1 MTIFALSTG
10 RGPSGIAIVRV
21 SGPDASA
28 TLRQLTVAPPGPP
41 RQAITARITAPGSDE
56 TIDQGLVLWF
66 PGPHSF
72 TGEDVAEFHVH
83 GGRAVVAALID
94 ALAGLPGLR
103 PAEPGEFTR
112 RAFENGK
119 LDLTQVE
126 GLADLINAETAA
138 QRRQALHQLDGA
150 LGALYDDWRER
161 SSRALAHFEAAID
174 FPDEN
179 LPDGVHDAALHNILE
194 IRSSILQHLDDNQRG
209 ERLRDGIYVTIVG
222 APNVGKSSLLN
233 LLVRREAAIVSAVA
247 GTTRDVIEVHLDL
260 AGYPAIVADTAGL
273 RDTGDEIETE
283 GVRRALDRAAKAD
296 LKLALFDAAAWPD
309 LDEGTRRLVDDETIV
324 LINKV
329 DLNPMP
335 EDAQVE
341 GRPALTV
348 SVTEGLGMEAFL
360 FALEESVAARLDQ
373 DGALSLTR
381 ARHRAG
387 LEDCA
392 AALGRALDKAGEAD
406 AAPELIAED
415 VRLAVRALGRITGRV
430 DVEDILDIVFLDFC
444 IGK

>member
-28 TLRQLTVAPPGPP
+28 ALRQLTGTPPGPP
-41 RQAITARITAPGSDE
+41 RQAITARIRAPDSDE

-138 QRRQALHQLDGA
+138 QRRQALRQLDGA

-161 SSRALAHFEAAID
+161 SSRALAPFRGGD
-174 FPDEN
+174 RFPRRK
-179 LPDGVHDAALHNILE
+179 PA
-194 IRSSILQHLDDNQRG
+194 RRG
-209 ERLRDGIYVTIVG
+209 
-222 APNVGKSSLLN
+222 P
-233 LLVRREAAIVSAVA
+233 
-247 GTTRDVIEVHLDL
+247 
-260 AGYPAIVADTAGL
+260 
-273 RDTGDEIETE
+273 
-283 GVRRALDRAAKAD
+283 
-296 LKLALFDAAAWPD
+296 
-309 LDEGTRRLVDDETIV
+309 
-324 LINKV
+324 
-329 DLNPMP
+329 
-335 EDAQVE
+335 
-341 GRPALTV
+341 
-348 SVTEGLGMEAFL
+348 
-360 FALEESVAARLDQ
+360 
-373 DGALSLTR
+373 
-381 ARHRAG
+381 
-387 LEDCA
+387 
-392 AALGRALDKAGEAD
+392 
-406 AAPELIAED
+406 
-415 VRLAVRALGRITGRV
+415 
-430 DVEDILDIVFLDFC
+430 
-444 IGK
+444 

>member
-1 MTIFALSTG
+1 MPAQ
-10 RGPSGIAIVRV
+10 P
-21 SGPDASA
+21 
-28 TLRQLTVAPPGPP
+28 LRQLTGTPPGPP
-41 RQAITARITAPGSDE
+41 RQAITARIRAPDSDE

-138 QRRQALHQLDGA
+138 QRRQALRQLDGA

-179 LPDGVHDAALHNILE
+179 LPDGVHDVALHNILG
-194 IRSSILQHLDDNQRG
+194 IKNAILQHLDDNQRG
-209 ERLRDGIYVTIVG
+209 ERLRDGIYVAIVG

-283 GVRRALDRAAKAD
+283 GVRRAPR
-296 LKLALFDAAAWPD
+296 P
-309 LDEGTRRLVDDETIV
+309 RR
-324 LINKV
+324 
-329 DLNPMP
+329 
-335 EDAQVE
+335 
-341 GRPALTV
+341 
-348 SVTEGLGMEAFL
+348 
-360 FALEESVAARLDQ
+360 
-373 DGALSLTR
+373 
-381 ARHRAG
+381 
-387 LEDCA
+387 
-392 AALGRALDKAGEAD
+392 
-406 AAPELIAED
+406 
-415 VRLAVRALGRITGRV
+415 
-430 DVEDILDIVFLDFC
+430 
-444 IGK
+444 

>member
-1 MTIFALSTG
+1 MTIFAPSTG
-10 RGPSGIAIVRV
+10 RGPAGIAIVRV

-28 TLRQLTVAPPGPP
+28 ALRRLTGAPPGPP
-41 RQAITARITAPGSDE
+41 RQAVTARITAPGVDGA
-56 TIDQGLVLWF
+56 IDQGLVLWF

-83 GGRAVVAALID
+83 GGRAVVAALVE

-126 GLADLINAETAA
+126 GLADLVNAETAA
-138 QRRQALHQLDGA
+138 QRRQALRQLDGA
-150 LGALYDDWRER
+150 LGALYDEWRER
-161 SSRALAHFEAAID
+161 LSRALAHFEAAID
-174 FPDEN
+174 FPDED
-179 LPDGVHDAALHNILE
+179 LPGGVHDAALHNILGMKE
-194 IRSSILQHLDDNQRG
+194 QILQHLDDKRRG
-209 ERLRDGIYVTIVG
+209 ERLRDGIYVAIVG

-233 LLVRREAAIVSAVA
+233 LLARREAAIVSAVA

-260 AGYPAIVADTAGL
+260 AGYPAIIADTAGL
-273 RDTGDEIETE
+273 REPGDEIETE
-283 GVRRALDRAAKAD
+283 GVRRALARAAGAD
-296 LKLALFDAAAWPD
+296 LKLALFDATAWPG
-309 LDEGTRRLVDDETIV
+309 LDEGTRRLVDDDTIV
-324 LINKV
+324 LINKI
-329 DLNPMP
+329 DLNPVP
-335 EDAQVE
+335 GGAHLE
-341 GRPALTV
+341 GYPVLPL
-348 SVTEGLGMEAFL
+348 SVTEGLGIEAFL
-360 FALEESVAARLDQ
+360 NALEDAVAARLDRV
-373 DGALSLTR
+373 GALGLTR

-392 AALGRALDKAGEAD
+392 QALARALDKAGEAD

-430 DVEDILDIVFLDFC
+430 DVEDILDIVFQDFC
-444 IGK
+444 VGK

>member
-1 MTIFALSTG
+1 MTIFAPSTG
-10 RGPSGIAIVRV
+10 RGPAGIAIVRV

-28 TLRQLTVAPPGPP
+28 ALRRLTGAPPGPP
-41 RQAITARITAPGSDE
+41 RQAVTARITAPGSDE
-56 TIDQGLVLWF
+56 AIDQGLVLWF

-83 GGRAVVAALID
+83 GARAVVAALVD

-126 GLADLINAETAA
+126 GLADLVNAETAA
-138 QRRQALHQLDGA
+138 QRRQALRQLDGA
-150 LGALYDDWRER
+150 LGALYDEWRER
-161 SSRALAHFEAAID
+161 LSRALAHFEAAID
-174 FPDEN
+174 FPDED
-179 LPDGVHDAALHNILE
+179 LTGGVHDVALHNILGPRE
-194 IRSSILQHLDDNQRG
+194 DILQHLDDKRRG
-209 ERLRDGIYVTIVG
+209 ERLRDGIYVAIIG

-233 LLVRREAAIVSAVA
+233 LLARREAAIVSAVA

-273 RDTGDEIETE
+273 REPGDEIETE
-283 GVRRALDRAAKAD
+283 GVRRALDRAAGAD
-296 LKLALFDAAAWPD
+296 LKLALFDATAWPD
-309 LDEGTRRLVDDETIV
+309 LDEGTRRLVDDDTIV
-324 LINKV
+324 VINKI
-329 DLNPMP
+329 DLSPVP
-335 EDAQVE
+335 GGAHLE
-341 GRPALTV
+341 GYPALPL
-348 SVTEGLGMEAFL
+348 SVTEGLGIEAF
-360 FALEESVAARLDQ
+360 FTALEDAVAARLDRG
-373 DGALSLTR
+373 GALGLTR

-392 AALGRALDKAGEAD
+392 QALARALDKAGQAD

-430 DVEDILDIVFLDFC
+430 DVEDILDIVFQDFC